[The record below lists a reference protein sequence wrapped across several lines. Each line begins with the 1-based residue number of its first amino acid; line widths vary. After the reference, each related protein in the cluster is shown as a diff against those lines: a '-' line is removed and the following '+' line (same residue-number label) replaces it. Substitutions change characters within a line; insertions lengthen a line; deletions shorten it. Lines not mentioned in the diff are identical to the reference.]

1 MTILAKYNIEN
12 DNVHVQLE
20 RLFKVEPEL
29 VYQAWTE
36 QQFLKRWF
44 MTSERTNQSITVEAR
59 EQGKYEIVDMR
70 KGKANKVQGT
80 FVTLEP
86 HDYIE
91 MTVGMPELSDSEDTM
106 QVEIFEREVGITQ
119 MLFTYSAVVPKE
131 RRLTQLEYKQKKKEY
146 HDSTAHGFEIL
157 FDRLQE
163 TIEDYRENYKNI

>member
-1 MTILAKYNIEN
+1 
-12 DNVHVQLE
+12 LE

-29 VYQAWTE
+29 VYQAWTD

-44 MTSERTNQSITVEAR
+44 MTSERTNQSITIDAR
-59 EQGKYEIVDMR
+59 EEGKYEIVDVR
-70 KGKANKVQGT
+70 KGKANRVQGT

-91 MTVGMPELSDSEDTM
+91 MTIGMPELSDGEDTI
-106 QVEIFEREVGITQ
+106 QVEIFEREAGITQ
-119 MLFTYSAVVPKE
+119 MLFTYSAIVPKE

-146 HDSTAHGFEIL
+146 HDSTAHGFEML